1 MTKLK
6 KGIAMLGVA
15 CLLSA
20 NVAVPVQA
28 GEIQTMTNEED
39 GVMPLWDFLQ
49 TTGVSLDISSSG
61 LANCFSTM
69 LAKQASYQCKIES
82 SLYRIANSGWEKVT
96 SFSDT
101 AKGSATASK
110 LLYVKKGYVYLLRS
124 KFMVYDSTGT
134 TLLESHTADYEQEY

>member
-1 MTKLK
+1 MRKLK
-6 KGIAMLGVA
+6 KGMAMLGVA

-20 NVAVPVQA
+20 NVVAPVQA

-49 TTGVSLDISSSG
+49 TTGISFDISSSG
-61 LANCFSTM
+61 KANCFSTM
-69 LAKQASYQCKIES
+69 VAKSASYQCKVES
-82 SLYRIANSGWEKVT
+82 TLYRIANSGWEKVT

-101 AKGSATASK
+101 DKGTATATK
-110 LLYVKKGYVYLLRS
+110 ILYVKSGYVYLLRS

-134 TLLESHTADYEQEY
+134 TLLESHTADYEREY

>member
-1 MTKLK
+1 MRRLK

-20 NVAVPVQA
+20 NVVAPVQA

-39 GVMPLWDFLQ
+39 GVMPLWDYLQ
-49 TTGVSLDISSSG
+49 TTGISLDIDSSG
-61 LANCFSTM
+61 QANCYS
-69 LAKQASYQCKIES
+69 AVVANKSSYQCKVES
-82 SLYRIANSGWEKVT
+82 TLYCMKSTTWEKVT
-96 SFSDT
+96 SFSGT
-101 AKGSATASK
+101 GKGVATASK

>member
-1 MTKLK
+1 MRKLK

-28 GEIQTMTNEED
+28 GEIQTMTNEEN

-69 LAKQASYQCKIES
+69 MAKKASYQCKIES
-82 SLYRIANSGWEKVT
+82 TLYRIADSGWETVV

-101 AKGSATASK
+101 DKGSATTSK
-110 LLYVKKGYVYLLRS
+110 LLYVKKGYLYVLRS

-134 TLLESHTADYEQEY
+134 TLLESHTADYEQGY

>member
-15 CLLSA
+15 CLLST
-20 NVAVPVQA
+20 NVVAPVQA

-39 GVMPLWDFLQ
+39 GVMPLWDYLQ
-49 TTGVSLDISSSG
+49 TTGISFDINSSG
-61 LANCFSTM
+61 KANCFSTM
-69 LAKQASYQCKIES
+69 VAKSASYQCKIES
-82 SLYRIANSGWEKVT
+82 TLYRIANSGWETVT

-110 LLYVKKGYVYLLRS
+110 LLYVKKGYLYVLRS
-124 KFMVYDSTGT
+124 KFMVYNSTGT